1 MTPEQQTLLLTMMK
15 TDIGI
20 KGTTAY
26 DTRFTQILAYSVE
39 KIQEEGAT
47 INLASVEDQQLTVM
61 YACWI
66 WRRRDNG
73 EGMPRMLRYSLNN
86 RILKEKVNG

>member
-26 DTRFTQILAYSVE
+26 DTRFAQILAYSVE

-47 INLASVEDQQLTVM
+47 INLASVEDQQLTGMAV
-61 YACWI
+61 AQKDQ
-66 WRRRDNG
+66 RRRDAANAPVLSEQSDPKG
-73 EGMPRMLRYSLNN
+73 EGQWMTC
-86 RILKEKVNG
+86 